1 MTDQEH
7 PTEFRTETLGYELPP
22 FAPAPAATLSPS
34 IARILTDT
42 QPWARTMG
50 ILGFVT
56 VGFMILGGLAAGV
69 VGVATGNLQSVMLMI
84 FYPVLGILY
93 IVPSMYLL
101 RYANRIRDFAA
112 QGHISQLESAL
123 DAQRAFWKF
132 VGILTIISISVSI
145 LAVMAA
151 IVFGILAA
159 AASV

>member
-7 PTEFRTETLGYELPP
+7 PTEFRPEALGYDPPP

-34 IARILTDT
+34 IARILQDT

-50 ILGFVT
+50 IMGFII
-56 VGFMILGGLAAGV
+56 VGFMILGGLAAGI
-69 VGVATGNLQSVMLMI
+69 VGIATGNLQSVMLMVI
-84 FYPVLGILY
+84 YPVLGILY
-93 IVPSMYLL
+93 IVPSMYLV
-101 RYANRIRDFAA
+101 RYANRIRDFVA
-112 QGHISQLESAL
+112 QGHVSQLESAL

-132 VGILTIISISVSI
+132 VGVLTIISIALSI

>member
-7 PTEFRTETLGYELPP
+7 PTEFRTETLGYEPPP
-22 FAPAPAATLSPS
+22 FAPAPAAALSPS

-84 FYPVLGILY
+84 FYPALGILY

-101 RYANRIRDFAA
+101 RYANRIGDFVA
-112 QGHISQLESAL
+112 QGHVSQLESAL

-132 VGILTIISISVSI
+132 VGILTIISIALSV